1 MWSRE
6 IVGATNHTSASVL
19 RQGTEDRRVLGG
31 TSGNRRPPLTRAFRI
46 SLLATALFSSASG
59 VRPHAAPETVAFTHV
74 AVVDPGGTVTQS
86 DRAVVV
92 TGDRIA
98 EIGRTGAVR
107 IPPGARVVDATG
119 KYLIPGLWD
128 MHAHIFTHR
137 GDAFFPLYA
146 VAGVTAVR
154 DMHTVVPM
162 AEIQE
167 HRKRLAAGTLIG
179 PRLIA
184 VAGPLIAGPSGGGR
198 FPPECLV
205 ATPAEARAA
214 VVARKRLGVDFIK
227 VHGGLSRALL
237 LAIADE
243 ARRQGLP
250 YAGHPPGPPDE
261 ASDAGLRSIEHGGG
275 VRMASDP
282 RAPELRKQNAA
293 ATPEPGVGFVIQ
305 NLRRRAT
312 ARFDEQTAQPLFAKF
327 RANDTWLVPTL
338 VQGLVWQYLADGS
351 VPYPGWVRY
360 MPRSFTD
367 EWKSSSGFVNPSA
380 QDLIDG
386 ASDFRMSIEIVAAMR
401 RAGLK
406 LMAGTDANGPFPS
419 LIPGISLH
427 EELRLF
433 VEAGYTPAEALG
445 AATIAP
451 ARFLGKEKDFGTVE
465 AGKVADLLLLDADP
479 LADIRNTQKIQAVML
494 NGRLLDRKALD
505 EIQSGLEASAPNQ

>member
-1 MWSRE
+1 
-6 IVGATNHTSASVL
+6 L
-19 RQGTEDRRVLGG
+19 
-31 TSGNRRPPLTRAFRI
+31 
-46 SLLATALFSSASG
+46 LFSSALG
-59 VRPHAAPETVAFTHV
+59 VRSHAAPEVVAFTHV
-74 AVVDPGGTVTQS
+74 AVVDPGGTAPER
-86 DRAVVV
+86 DRTVVV

-98 EIGRTGAVR
+98 EIGRTGEVR

-128 MHAHIFTHR
+128 MHAHIFTPR

-154 DMHTVVPM
+154 DMNTVVPM

-184 VAGPLIAGPSGGGR
+184 VAGPLIAGPAGGGR
-198 FPPECLV
+198 FPPQCV
-205 ATPAEARAA
+205 VGTPAEARAA
-214 VVARKRLGVDFIK
+214 VVARKQMGVDFIK
-227 VHGGLSRALL
+227 VHGGLSRELL

-250 YAGHPPGPPDE
+250 YAGHAPGLPDE
-261 ASDAGLRSIEHGGG
+261 ASDAGLRSIEHNTG
-275 VRMASDP
+275 VRMSTDP

-305 NLRRRAT
+305 NLRRRAR
-312 ARFDEQTAQPLFAKF
+312 AKFDEQTAQPLFAKF

-338 VQGLVWQYLADGS
+338 VQGLVWQYLADGA
-351 VPYPGWVRY
+351 VPYPSWLRY
-360 MPRSFTD
+360 MPRSFIR
-367 EWKSSSGFVNPSA
+367 EWKNSPGFVNPSA
-380 QDLIDG
+380 QDLVEG
-386 ASDFRMSIEIVAAMR
+386 NNDFRMSIEIVAAMR

-419 LIPGISLH
+419 LVPGISLH

-433 VEAGYTPAEALG
+433 VEAGYTPAEALR
-445 AATIAP
+445 AAALAP
-451 ARFLGKEKDFGTVE
+451 AQFLGREKDFGTVE
-465 AGKVADLLLLDADP
+465 RGKIADLVLLDADP
-479 LADIRNTQKIQAVML
+479 LADIRNTQKIQAVVL

-505 EIQSGLEASAPNQ
+505 EIQGRLEASAPNQ

>member
-1 MWSRE
+1 MKSL
-6 IVGATNHTSASVL
+6 IHAAS
-19 RQGTEDRRVLGG
+19 
-31 TSGNRRPPLTRAFRI
+31 SWHPPDKYRI
-46 SLLATALFSSASG
+46 SLLATALFLSAFG
-59 VRPHAAPETVAFTHV
+59 VRFGAAPEVVAFTHV
-74 AVVDPGGTVTQS
+74 AVVDPRGTATER
-86 DRAVVV
+86 DRTVVV

-98 EIGRTGAVR
+98 EVGRTSEVR

-162 AEIQE
+162 AQIEE
-167 HRKRLAAGTLIG
+167 HRQRLAAGTLIG

-184 VAGPLIAGPSGGGR
+184 VAGPLIAGPAGGGR
-198 FPPECLV
+198 FPPESLV
-205 ATPAEARAA
+205 RTPDEARAA
-214 VVARKRLGVDFIK
+214 VVARKRLGVDFVK
-227 VHGGLSRALL
+227 VHGGLSRELL

-250 YAGHPPGPPDE
+250 YAGHAPGPPDE
-261 ASDAGLRSIEHGGG
+261 ASDAGLKSIEHNTG
-275 VRMASDP
+275 VLMASDP

-305 NLRRRAT
+305 NLRRRAR
-312 ARFDEQTAQPLFAKF
+312 ARFDVQTAQPLFAKF

-338 VQGLVWQYLADGS
+338 VQGLVWQYLADGTI
-351 VPYPGWVRY
+351 PYPDWLRY
-360 MPRSFTD
+360 MPRSFTGA
-367 EWKSSSGFVNPSA
+367 WKSSPGFVNPSA
-380 QDLIDG
+380 QDVADG
-386 ASDFRMSIEIVAAMR
+386 NHDFRTAIEIVAAMR
-401 RAGLK
+401 HAGLK

-433 VEAGYTPAEALG
+433 VEAGYTPAEALR
-445 AATIAP
+445 AATLAP
-451 ARFLGKEKDFGTVE
+451 AQFLGREKDFGTVE
-465 AGKVADLLLLDADP
+465 RGKVADLVLLDADP
-479 LADIRNTQKIQAVML
+479 LAAIRNTQKIQAVML

-505 EIQSGLEASAPNQ
+505 GIQSRLEASAPNQ